1 MKLSKT
7 LELSTGNLTQA
18 DCDALSSL
26 SHKSEI
32 KGSDEFS
39 VMVSVSEYHQEELK
53 HLRSLVPIMDY
64 AMKNDIRYINF
75 DRDNE
80 ISSEFEEFDW

>member
-1 MKLSKT
+1 MEISNV
-7 LELSTGNLTQA
+7 LELSTGNLTQE
-18 DCDALSSL
+18 DCDYLTALSS
-26 SHKSEI
+26 KSCV
-32 KGSDEFS
+32 KGSDEYS

-53 HLRSLVPIMDY
+53 EVKSLAPIMDY

-80 ISSEFEEFDW
+80 ISEEFKSFDW